1 MSSHRPLDGR
11 VAFVTGATSGLGR
24 RFAIVLAQ
32 AGARVVISGRRQDR
46 LAALAAEIAADGG
59 EAFPI
64 ALDVTD
70 GAAVAAAVA
79 EAEERA
85 GPIWLLVNNS
95 GVSVQGAA
103 EKMTAAD
110 YDFVMDTNVKGA
122 FLMAQAVGRAM
133 IPRKAGRIVNVASIL
148 GLRVLGHL
156 SLYAMSKAAIV
167 QMTKSL
173 ALEWARHDI
182 NVNAICPGYIET
194 EMNADYFRSEPGQA
208 FMRRFP
214 RRRIGDPSDLDG
226 MLLTLADPASR
237 FVTGAVIAVDDG
249 QVLM

>member
-1 MSSHRPLDGR
+1 MPSHRPLDGR

-32 AGARVVISGRRQDR
+32 AGAKVVISGRRQDR
-46 LAALAAEIAADGG
+46 LAALAEEIAADGG
-59 EAFPI
+59 EALPI

-70 GAAVAAAVA
+70 GAAVTAAVA

-103 EKMTAAD
+103 EKMTSAD

-122 FLMAQAVGRAM
+122 FLMAQAVGRVM

-156 SLYAMSKAAIV
+156 SLYAMSKAAVV

-214 RRRIGDPSDLDG
+214 RRRIGEPSDLDG

>member
-1 MSSHRPLDGR
+1 MTVHRPLTGR

-32 AGARVVISGRRQDR
+32 AGADVVISGRRQDR
-46 LAALAAEIAADGG
+46 LTILADEIAADGG
-59 EAFPI
+59 KAVPI

-70 GAAVAAAVA
+70 SKAVSAAVA
-79 EAEERA
+79 EAEARV
-85 GPIWLLVNNS
+85 GPLWLLVNNS
-95 GVSVQGAA
+95 GVSVQAAA
-103 EKMTAAD
+103 EEVTEAD

-122 FLMAQAVGRAM
+122 FLIAQAAGRAM
-133 IPRKAGRIVNVASIL
+133 IPRGEGRIVNVASLL
-148 GLRVLGHL
+148 GLRVLGRL
-156 SLYAMSKAAIV
+156 SVYAMSKAAII
-167 QMTKSL
+167 QMTKAM
-173 ALEWARHDI
+173 ALEWARHGV

-214 RRRIGDPSDLDG
+214 RRRIGQPEDLDG

-237 FVTGAVIAVDDG
+237 FVTGAVISVDDG
-249 QVLM
+249 QALM